1 MMSDIKIANGM
12 IDYQD
17 NWDEFKKWING
28 EYATLQYFWED
39 NGGAYIITAV
49 NGMLKQT
56 VGINK
61 SDTPT
66 ARQSDFEA
74 NFKETASSS
83 LSSGISITMPYPYAY
98 SGEKT
103 RFKGYLYTC
112 TPGTNT
118 FQEKIEDTVKL
129 QAGYYWLKGPS
140 EGDKVSISIVDADNV
155 LGLGAGTVL
164 SQYVTD
170 MYVPPWDHNDKIE
183 ANTVASINAG
193 LYIKIVY
200 VNTGAS
206 NVKMGITY
214 KWFQS

>member
-1 MMSDIKIANGM
+1 MSDIKIINGM

-28 EYATLQYFWED
+28 EYAKLQYFWED

-49 NGMLKQT
+49 NGALKQT

-61 SDTPT
+61 SSAPT

-74 NFKETASSS
+74 NFKDLENGS

-112 TPGTNT
+112 SPGENT
-118 FQEKIEDTVKL
+118 FEEQINNSVKL

-140 EGDKVSISIVDADNV
+140 EGDKVSISIVDIDNV
-155 LGLGAGTVL
+155 LGLGANNVL
-164 SQYVTD
+164 SQYVSD
-170 MYVPPWDHNDKIE
+170 MYVPPWDHADKIE
-183 ANTVASINAG
+183 ATTVASIDAG
-193 LYIKIVY
+193 LYIRIVY
-200 VNTGAS
+200 TNTGAS
-206 NVKMGITY
+206 DVKLGITY
-214 KWFQS
+214 KWFQT